1 MQRLAATYT
10 VSTPAW
16 ELRHQ
21 CLRCRRAEACPL
33 PLGSRASSVSL
44 PRRGQ
49 RPLPFPLR
57 IEDELPLVSAAGPRG
72 PGLRTEGRGQG
83 GGEREPGAMAGPAV
97 GVAGACFAQGHGGAW
112 EVGRAEGDEGRCK
125 GNGARRLGSRKA
137 LRPVAPPNFSAR
149 KPVRAEG
156 RSGGGAAGPATGF
169 QFLSSLE
176 PFLVTIHC

>member
-1 MQRLAATYT
+1 M
-10 VSTPAW
+10 
-16 ELRHQ
+16 
-21 CLRCRRAEACPL
+21 
-33 PLGSRASSVSL
+33 
-44 PRRGQ
+44 
-49 RPLPFPLR
+49 
-57 IEDELPLVSAAGPRG
+57 SAAGLRG

-176 PFLVTIHC
+176 PFLVTIRC